1 MHPILFEIGNWP
13 VYSYGVLL
21 ALAYLAGLQMAVV
34 RARRRQIDAAKV
46 MDLGIYLII
55 AALVGAK
62 LMLIA
67 VDFDYFRHQPRE
79 LLSLVRAGGVFYGG
93 LLAALAVGL
102 WLVGRYKLHPWT
114 VADLIAPGIALG
126 HVVGRF
132 GCLLA
137 GCCYGRP
144 TSVPWAI
151 TFTNPAAATNVG
163 TPLNTPLHP
172 TQLYDAGAELLIM
185 GVLLLT
191 EKRGRPFPGRTFWLY
206 MLLYAISRYIVEIY
220 RGDERGMILGVSTS
234 QFVSILIVPLAL
246 IMLMR
251 LRSRPAEPVP
261 ATA

>member
-234 QFVSILIVPLAL
+234 QFVSILIVPLSI
-246 IMLMR
+246 IMLLR
-251 LRSRPAEPVP
+251 LRRAVK
-261 ATA
+261 

>member
-67 VDFDYFRHQPRE
+67 VDFEYFRHQPRE

-144 TSVPWAI
+144 TTVPWAI

-185 GVLLLT
+185 SVLLLT
-191 EKRGRPFPGRTFWLY
+191 ERRGRPFPGRTFWLY

-234 QFVSILIVPLAL
+234 QFVSILIVPLSI
-246 IMLMR
+246 IMLLR
-251 LRSRPAEPVP
+251 LRRT
-261 ATA
+261 ATVK

>member
-21 ALAYLAGLQMAVV
+21 ALAYLAGLQLAVV
-34 RARRRQIDAAKV
+34 RARRRQIDATKV

-67 VDFDYFRHQPRE
+67 VDFDYFRSQPRE

-93 LLAALAVGL
+93 LLAALGVGL
-102 WLVGRYKLHPWT
+102 LLVRRYKLDAWT
-114 VADLIAPGIALG
+114 VADLTAPGIALG
-126 HVVGRF
+126 HVIGRL

-144 TSVPWAI
+144 TDVPWAI

-172 TQLYDAGAELLIM
+172 TQVYDAGAELLIM
-185 GVLLLT
+185 ILLLVT
-191 EKRGRPFPGRTFWLY
+191 ERRGRPFAGRTFWLY
-206 MLLYAISRYIVEIY
+206 MLLYAISRYIIEIY
-220 RGDERGMILGVSTS
+220 RGDERGMVLGMATS
-234 QFVSILIVPLAL
+234 QFVSILIVPLSI
-246 IMLMR
+246 IMLLR
-251 LRSRPAEPVP
+251 LRKR
-261 ATA
+261 

>member
-1 MHPILFEIGNWP
+1 MAAYAEAGIDVNKQLKLIPGLRFDGYILDGHN
-13 VYSYGVLL
+13 
-21 ALAYLAGLQMAVV
+21 
-34 RARRRQIDAAKV
+34 RASID
-46 MDLGIYLII
+46 
-55 AALVGAK
+55 
-62 LMLIA
+62 
-67 VDFDYFRHQPRE
+67 PR
-79 LLSLVRAGGVFYGG
+79 
-93 LLAALAVGL
+93 
-102 WLVGRYKLHPWT
+102 LVGRYKLHPWT

-234 QFVSILIVPLAL
+234 QFVSILIVPLSI
-246 IMLMR
+246 IMLLR
-251 LRSRPAEPVP
+251 LRRAVK
-261 ATA
+261 